1 MHSTL
6 VRKGVLL
13 VLYRDQTLQQQN
25 FTGRAYSETVCTA
38 ETKPYSS
45 LAAGTDMSNYL
56 LHLVVK
62 YCCSQSTV
70 TKSLAYPPKAGLWLY
85 YMFAFKRHKT
95 PLQHFC
101 FCVHYNTRAAD
112 PVLISQLSRGELAV
126 VNPCQLPSLQTAGF
140 YHHTAYLFSVHQ
152 GMNTSIIFCCLCGAK

>member
-1 MHSTL
+1 MHFTL

-13 VLYRDQTLQQQN
+13 VLYRDQTLHQQN

-45 LAAGTDMSNYL
+45 LAIGTDMSNYL

-70 TKSLAYPPKAGLWLY
+70 TKSLAYPPK
-85 YMFAFKRHKT
+85 
-95 PLQHFC
+95 Q
-101 FCVHYNTRAAD
+101 
-112 PVLISQLSRGELAV
+112 
-126 VNPCQLPSLQTAGF
+126 VNGSITCLPSKGTKHLCSTFASVFITTREQLT
-140 YHHTAYLFSVHQ
+140 LF
-152 GMNTSIIFCCLCGAK
+152 